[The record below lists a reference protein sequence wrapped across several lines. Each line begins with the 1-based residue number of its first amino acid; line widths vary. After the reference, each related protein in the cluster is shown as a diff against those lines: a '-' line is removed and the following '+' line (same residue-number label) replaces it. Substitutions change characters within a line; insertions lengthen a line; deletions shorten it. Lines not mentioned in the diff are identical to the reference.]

1 MKILKLITKNFK
13 RLGSRTIDFTYGLN
27 AVTGPNGFGKTTLTE
42 AILLAWYGS
51 NHVRGKA
58 DSIKTRD
65 ADGSWKVEVHH
76 EQAGHTFITTA
87 TASTSTVVK
96 IDKDTGEES
105 TVATGR
111 SDVTAYISSVIGDAD
126 SFKLLHVVGQ
136 KEAAHIA
143 KSGGIEL
150 QRKVERLTGADVL
163 ERVLDWTKR
172 QIQDA
177 DAIIG
182 HHGDAANTIEDDI
195 KLLKETLSTLQG
207 KERSIK
213 VDINYKKNHVADA
226 QERKDEA
233 YRQLRAKETVLGEW
247 RTKQAAVVRIRDE
260 LNRLMDSSDDL
271 RVRIESHPIPPAAN
285 MEEAARIESGLLDVQ
300 NRIDQAELDL
310 RQWEDMDNLWAK
322 WLADK
327 SRMEGAVEG
336 LKDRIGGVEVSDRDY
351 DGEIES
357 FEKSLMDKRAEL
369 DKLDQDRLDLRE
381 KVSGMSDRMKE
392 LKARIDGT
400 HCPTC
405 KQVMPDRSEEETAA
419 LQGEF
424 DSLVEEKLV
433 VIRQS
438 ESVAASADDVSHQV
452 FKIEQEIR
460 SIKSERDDNE
470 EKVNRLAKLEAQ
482 LSEADTSLQNIVDA
496 EPPARTER
504 PDVGHLYNDRTELQT
519 QMNAISRTRDERDS
533 AIRHQE
539 QLKELLAANEEK
551 VAIKKDELRA
561 IGELEDQPTTDREER
576 EHTDA
581 AAQLSTFTE
590 QLGTLT
596 SDLRVTEVELRSAE
610 GKASDL
616 ESVVAKLAEVKRR
629 RSRLNALST
638 YVKERRTRY
647 LASVWSSIT
656 AEASRIASSITE
668 GIVNAEGHSTELND
682 IERDGNSFTCTE
694 GGHQVSISELS
705 GAQEDV
711 AGLSIKLGM
720 AKVLKPDGAFL
731 MLDEPTSAMS
741 NMVGS
746 RTLAVVG
753 SINGQV
759 ITVTHKENEIASAAN
774 VVELV

>member
-42 AILLAWYGS
+42 AVLLAWYGS

-65 ADGSWKVEVHH
+65 AEGSWKVEVHH
-76 EQAGHTFITTA
+76 LQAGHTFITTA
-87 TASTSTVVK
+87 TSSTSTVVK

-207 KERSIK
+207 KERSLK
-213 VDINYKKNHVADA
+213 VDIDYKKNHVADA

-233 YRQLRAKETVLGEW
+233 YRQLRAKEAVLGEW

-271 RVRIESHPIPPAAN
+271 RIRIESHPIPPAAN
-285 MEEAARIESGLLDVQ
+285 MEEAARIENGLLDVQ

-327 SRMEGAVEG
+327 SRMEGVVEG
-336 LKDRIGGVEVSDRDY
+336 LKDRISGVEVSDRDY
-351 DGEIES
+351 DAEIAQASDLVNKLNKEYES
-357 FEKSLMDKRAEL
+357 ARYDAENSFKMADTLKKDMEHLKS
-369 DKLDQDRLDLRE
+369 
-381 KVSGMSDRMKE
+381 
-392 LKARIDGT
+392 RIDGT

-405 KQVMPDRSEEETAA
+405 RQVMPDRSEQEISHLKADLKVKFFDYEAYI
-419 LQGEF
+419 QGGESF
-424 DSLVEEKLV
+424 
-433 VIRQS
+433 QS
-438 ESVAASADDVSHQV
+438 ESLDKYSKVRQADAMLH
-452 FKIEQEIR
+452 K
-460 SIKSERDDNE
+460 IKSERDDNE

-482 LSEADTSLQNIVDA
+482 LSEAEINLQGIVDS

-504 PDVGHLYNDRTELQT
+504 PDVGHLYNERTELQT

-551 VAIKKDELRA
+551 VAVKKGELRA
-561 IGELEDQPTTDREER
+561 IGELEDQPTTDREEQA
-576 EHTDA
+576 HTDA
-581 AAQLSTFTE
+581 VAQLSSFTD
-590 QLGTLT
+590 QLNGLT
-596 SDLRVTEVELRSAE
+596 SDLRVVEVELRSAE
-610 GKASDL
+610 GKVSDL
-616 ESVVAKLAEVKRR
+616 EAVVAKLAEVKRR
-629 RSRLNALST
+629 RSRLNALTT

-647 LASVWSSIT
+647 LASVWGSIT

-694 GGHQVSISELS
+694 GGHRVSISELS

-711 AGLSIKLGM
+711 AGLAIKLGM

-759 ITVTHKENEIASAAN
+759 ITVTHKENELASAAN